1 MTDHAQEPSA
11 RSPLRRASRFGVRTF
26 LLSMVLLPIV
36 VIVVLGASTAA
47 SKWTQRGRAIGTRAD
62 AVALQSLMQAR
73 AALTDE
79 FVPSA
84 AIVYAAAHGIRVST
98 LDKLLGIDFATEM
111 RRARTVVD
119 RQSILTTTPKL
130 RAERAALFALRA
142 RVDAGSASLV
152 DVQTVFHRLAAD
164 LDPLWS
170 QAFSMLAS
178 TAGKSSA
185 GSVSLRQDV
194 TALELTS
201 SAFRDGL
208 GQSSYAE
215 QILTRPTS
223 PQVVANLIGVNALL
237 NAATAGFPQD
247 LGPQARMAWKSLTHN
262 SAINRFDGAVATA
275 VSAGLR
281 RSPPPFATN
290 LAGNASVFRG
300 EVAKVDALKSLG
312 LAASSDLRTAA
323 IGSESAAT
331 AGLMEQL
338 ALLVLLVGLGLA
350 GVLRLARSI
359 DTPLVRIAQAANAVR
374 KGDFAVEHLPE
385 TGPRELALAA
395 LAFNDMTSTLR
406 AVETHAVALAG
417 RDLTDPV
424 LQVPLPGRTG
434 QALQA
439 ALDRLQTSVRDAEAR
454 RRELHRLATRD
465 SLTGLLSRGAALDA
479 IARDLLT
486 ASSQDKVV
494 ALLFI
499 DLDGLKAIND
509 NFGHQAGDQA
519 LRVAAEAINASTRGS
534 DIRARIGGDEFVVAQ
549 LNPPSQE
556 TLSATAERIRQ
567 RIAEAMPELHGRRVK
582 LGASIGIAVSVPN
595 ADTAEDLLRRADIAL
610 YQAKEAG
617 RDRVVWFRTPTSRS
631 A

>member
-1 MTDHAQEPSA
+1 
-11 RSPLRRASRFGVRTF
+11 
-26 LLSMVLLPIV
+26 MVLLPII

-47 SKWTQRGRAIGTRAD
+47 GKWTQREHAIRTRSD
-62 AVALQSLMQAR
+62 AVVLQSLMQAR

-79 FVPSA
+79 FVPTA
-84 AIVYAAAHGIRVST
+84 AIVYAGMHGINVSA
-98 LDKLLGIDFATEM
+98 LDTLLGIDFATELL
-111 RRARTVVD
+111 RARTLVD
-119 RQSILTTTPKL
+119 NQSIFATTPKL
-130 RAERAALFALRA
+130 RAERAALSALRI
-142 RVDAGSASLV
+142 RVDARSASLI
-152 DVQTVFHRLAAD
+152 DVQTVFDRIATD
-164 LDPLWS
+164 LDPLWTH
-170 QAFSMLAS
+170 AFSMLAS
-178 TAGKSSA
+178 TAGKSGA
-185 GSVSLRQDV
+185 GSESLRQDV

-201 SAFRDGL
+201 SAFRAGL
-208 GQSSYAE
+208 SQSGYTE
-215 QILTRPTS
+215 QILTRPTP
-223 PQVVANLIGVNALL
+223 PQVVANLIGANALL
-237 NAATAGFPQD
+237 NAATAGFPQA
-247 LGPQARMAWKSLTHN
+247 LGPRARAAWESLTHN
-262 SAINRFDGAVATA
+262 SAINRFNGAVVTA

-281 RSPPPFATN
+281 RSPPPYATN
-290 LAGNASVFRG
+290 LAGNATVFRG
-300 EVAKVDALKSLG
+300 EVAKVDALASLG
-312 LAASSDLRTAA
+312 LAASADLRTAA
-323 IGSESAAT
+323 VASESSAT
-331 AGLMEQL
+331 NGLVEEM
-338 ALLVLLVGLGLA
+338 ALLILLVGLVLAAALGLA
-350 GVLRLARSI
+350 RYI
-359 DTPLVRIAQAANAVR
+359 DKPLVSIAQAAHAVR
-374 KGDFAVEHLPE
+374 QGDFAVDHLPE

-395 LAFNDMTSTLR
+395 LAFNDMASTLR

-417 RDLTDPV
+417 RDLTDPA

-479 IARDLLT
+479 IARDLLI
-486 ASSQDKVV
+486 ASREDTVV

-519 LRVAAEAINASTRGS
+519 LRVAAEAINASTRGR

>member
-1 MTDHAQEPSA
+1 MDA
-11 RSPLRRASRFGVRTF
+11 R
-26 LLSMVLLPIV
+26 
-36 VIVVLGASTAA
+36 
-47 SKWTQRGRAIGTRAD
+47 
-62 AVALQSLMQAR
+62 
-73 AALTDE
+73 
-79 FVPSA
+79 
-84 AIVYAAAHGIRVST
+84 
-98 LDKLLGIDFATEM
+98 
-111 RRARTVVD
+111 
-119 RQSILTTTPKL
+119 
-130 RAERAALFALRA
+130 
-142 RVDAGSASLV
+142 SASLI
-152 DVQTVFHRLAAD
+152 DVQTVFDRIAAD

-170 QAFSMLAS
+170 HAFSMLAS

-185 GSVSLRQDV
+185 GSESLRQDV

-208 GQSSYAE
+208 SQSTYTE

-223 PQVVANLIGVNALL
+223 PQVVANLIGANALL
-237 NAATAGFPQD
+237 NAATAGFPQA
-247 LGPQARMAWKSLTHN
+247 LGPQARAAWESLTHS
-262 SAINRFDGAVATA
+262 SAINRFNSAVATA

-281 RSPPPFATN
+281 RSPPPYATN
-290 LAGNASVFRG
+290 LAGNATVFRG

-312 LAASSDLRTAA
+312 LAASADLRTAA
-323 IGSESAAT
+323 VASESSAT
-331 AGLMEQL
+331 DGLMEELALL
-338 ALLVLLVGLGLA
+338 ALLVCLGLA
-350 GVLRLARSI
+350 AALGLARYI
-359 DTPLVRIAQAANAVR
+359 DKPLVSIAQAAHAVR
-374 KGDFAVEHLPE
+374 QGDFAVDHLPE

-417 RDLTDPV
+417 RDLTDPA

-479 IARDLLT
+479 IARDLLI
-486 ASSQDKVV
+486 ASREDTVV

-534 DIRARIGGDEFVVAQ
+534 DVRA
-549 LNPPSQE
+549 
-556 TLSATAERIRQ
+556 
-567 RIAEAMPELHGRRVK
+567 
-582 LGASIGIAVSVPN
+582 
-595 ADTAEDLLRRADIAL
+595 
-610 YQAKEAG
+610 
-617 RDRVVWFRTPTSRS
+617 
-631 A
+631 